1 MTPSLFP
8 LEVFPELGQKLLRG
22 EGDAPMKAF
31 YELRKEDFFIGR
43 MTEYPFPLH
52 VHETV
57 ELAIVLSGECTGQID
72 GREYT
77 LHPGDAAIAFP
88 LTPHSYNTIADGT
101 IGFAAIFPADTVTEF
116 STMFHTMLPDE
127 PVIRR
132 ERMSEEALAMA
143 RFLMERKDDR
153 DKHLRQ
159 AYLHVILAHMLHSLS
174 FHAAAAYNE
183 RGLGARVVRYVYDHA
198 CENITISS
206 AAHDLGISESHLSH
220 LFAQQFHINF
230 RAFINAIRIDK
241 ATMLMRD
248 PFMTLTQIYYQ
259 CGYDNMR
266 TFRRAFV
273 QETGML
279 PAAYMRAAR
288 RGGADTVPKAPVEP
302 K

>member
-1 MTPSLFP
+1 
-8 LEVFPELGQKLLRG
+8 
-22 EGDAPMKAF
+22 MKAF
-31 YELRKEDFFIGR
+31 YELRKDNFFVGP

-57 ELAIVLSGECTGQID
+57 EMAIVLTGECTMQID
-72 GREYT
+72 GREYV

-88 LTPHSYNTIADGT
+88 LTPHAYMAQSEGT
-101 IGFAAIFPADTVTEF
+101 KGFTAIFPADTIAEF
-116 STMFHTMLPDE
+116 SGIFHTMLPNE
-127 PVIRR
+127 PIVHR
-132 ERMSEEALAMA
+132 ERVGEEALRMA
-143 RFLMERKDDR
+143 ETLQQGHANQ
-153 DKHLRQ
+153 HLHL
-159 AYLHVILAHMLHSLS
+159 AYLHVILAHILHALS
-174 FHAAAAYNE
+174 FHPAAAYNE

-198 CENITISS
+198 CDSITISS

-220 LFAQQFHINF
+220 LFAQQFHVNF

-248 PFMTLTQIYYQ
+248 PFLTLTQIYYQ

-273 QETGML
+273 QETGVL

-288 RGGADTVPKAPVEP
+288 HGGADPIPDQWKKPGQ
-302 K
+302 

>member
-1 MTPSLFP
+1 
-8 LEVFPELGQKLLRG
+8 
-22 EGDAPMKAF
+22 MKAF
-31 YELRKEDFFIGR
+31 YELRKDNFFVGP

-57 ELAIVLSGECTGQID
+57 ELVIVLNGECTVQID
-72 GREYT
+72 SQEYT
-77 LHPGDAAIAFP
+77 LFPGDAAIAFP
-88 LTPHSYNTIADGT
+88 LTPHAYNAQAEGT
-101 IGFAAIFPADTVTEF
+101 RGFTAIFPADTIAEF
-116 STMFHTMLPDE
+116 SSIFHTMLPNE
-127 PVIRR
+127 PIVRR
-132 ERMSEEALAMA
+132 ERAGEEALRMA
-143 RFLMERKDDR
+143 EALMQ
-153 DKHLRQ
+153 DKEQQHLHL
-159 AYLHVILAHMLHSLS
+159 AYLHVILAHILHALC
-174 FHAAAAYNE
+174 FHPSAAYNE

-198 CENITISS
+198 CDSITISS

-220 LFAQQFHINF
+220 LFAQQFHVNF

-279 PAAYMRAAR
+279 PAAYMRAVR
-288 RGGADTVPKAPVEP
+288 HGGADNVTKAPVEP
-302 K
+302 KK

>member
-1 MTPSLFP
+1 
-8 LEVFPELGQKLLRG
+8 
-22 EGDAPMKAF
+22 MKAF
-31 YELRKEDFFIGR
+31 YELRKEEFYVGS

-57 ELAIVLSGECTGQID
+57 EMAIVLSGECSVQID

-77 LHPGDAAIAFP
+77 LRPGDAALAFP
-88 LTPHSYNTIADGT
+88 LTPHSYNTLAEGT
-101 IGFAAIFPADTVTEF
+101 SGFAAIFPADTVTEF
-116 STMFHTMLPDE
+116 SSLFHTMLPDD
-127 PVIRR
+127 PVVRR
-132 ERMSEEALAMA
+132 ERMSDEALDIAH
-143 RFLMERKDDR
+143 RLTNEQDEKV
-153 DKHLRQ
+153 KYLRQ
-159 AYLHVILAHMLHSLS
+159 AYLHVILAHVLHSLS
-174 FHAAAAYNE
+174 FHSAAAYNE
-183 RGLGARVVRYVYDHA
+183 RGLGARVVRYIYDHA

-220 LFAQQFHINF
+220 LFAQQFRVNF

-288 RGGADTVPKAPVEP
+288 RAGAETVPKAPVEP
-302 K
+302 KK

>member
-1 MTPSLFP
+1 
-8 LEVFPELGQKLLRG
+8 
-22 EGDAPMKAF
+22 MKAF
-31 YELRKEDFFIGR
+31 YELRHEELFVGK

-57 ELAIVLSGECTGQID
+57 EVAIVLDGECSVQLD
-72 GREYT
+72 GRDYT
-77 LHPGDAAIAFP
+77 LSPGDAAIAFP
-88 LTPHSYNTIADGT
+88 LIPHSYNALADGT
-101 IGFAAIFPADTVTEF
+101 NGFAAIFPADMVTEF
-116 STMFHTMLPDE
+116 SSIFHTMLPDE

-132 ERMSEEALAMA
+132 EQLSNEALLLA
-143 RFLMERKDDR
+143 RRLMETGEDQGQFLK
-153 DKHLRQ
+153 Q
-159 AYLHVILAHMLHSLS
+159 AYLHVILAYLVHAMR

-198 CENITISS
+198 CENISISS

-220 LFAQQFHINF
+220 LFTQQFRVNF

-248 PFMTLTQIYYQ
+248 PFITLTEIYSQ
-259 CGYDNMR
+259 CGYDNIR

-279 PAAYMRAAR
+279 PAAYMRLAR
-288 RGGADTVPKAPVEP
+288 RAGAENVPKAPDEP
-302 K
+302 KNI

>member
-1 MTPSLFP
+1 
-8 LEVFPELGQKLLRG
+8 
-22 EGDAPMKAF
+22 MKAF
-31 YELRKEDFFIGR
+31 YELRKEDFYVGK

-57 ELAIVLSGECTGQID
+57 EVAIVIEGECSVQID

-77 LHPGDAAIAFP
+77 LRPGDAAVAFP
-88 LTPHSYNTIADGT
+88 LTPHSYNTIAEGT
-101 IGFAAIFPADTVTEF
+101 AGFVAIFPADTIAEF
-116 STMFHTMLPDE
+116 SSIFHTMLPDD
-127 PVIRR
+127 PVVRR
-132 ERMSEEALAMA
+132 EQLGEEAFSMA
-143 RFLMERKDDR
+143 RCLMETRDDQSQY
-153 DKHLRQ
+153 LRQ
-159 AYLHVILAHMLHSLS
+159 AYLHVILAHLLHAGSY
-174 FHAAAAYNE
+174 HAGAAYNE
-183 RGLGARVVRYVYDHA
+183 RGLGARVVRYIYEHA
-198 CENITISS
+198 CEDITISS

-220 LFAQQFHINF
+220 LFAQQFHVNF

-273 QETGML
+273 QETGVL

-288 RGGADTVPKAPVEP
+288 RGGAESVSRSTEKAGGVILPD
-302 K
+302 

>member
-1 MTPSLFP
+1 
-8 LEVFPELGQKLLRG
+8 
-22 EGDAPMKAF
+22 MKAF
-31 YELRKEDFFIGR
+31 YELRKEEFYVGR

-57 ELAIVLSGECTGQID
+57 ELAIVMDGESAMQID
-72 GREYT
+72 GRGYT
-77 LHPGDAAIAFP
+77 LRPGDAVIAFP
-88 LTPHSYNTIADGT
+88 LTPHSYNTLAEGT
-101 IGFAAIFPADTVTEF
+101 VGFAAIFPADTVTEF
-116 STMFHTMLPDE
+116 SSVFHTMLPDD
-127 PVIRR
+127 PVVRR
-132 ERMSEEALAMA
+132 ERMSGEALEIA
-143 RFLMERKDDR
+143 RRLMDEHDEKL
-153 DKHLRQ
+153 KHLRQ
-159 AYLHVILAHMLHSLS
+159 AYLHVILAHVLHSLS

-220 LFAQQFHINF
+220 LFAQQFRVNF
-230 RAFINAIRIDK
+230 RAFINAIRIDR

-288 RGGADTVPKAPVEP
+288 RAGADNAPKAPVEP
-302 K
+302 KI

>member
-1 MTPSLFP
+1 
-8 LEVFPELGQKLLRG
+8 
-22 EGDAPMKAF
+22 MKAF
-31 YELRKEDFFIGR
+31 YELRKEEFYVGQ

-57 ELAIVLSGECTGQID
+57 ELAIVLSGECTMQID
-72 GREYT
+72 GREYA
-77 LHPGDAAIAFP
+77 LRPGDAALAFP
-88 LTPHSYNTIADGT
+88 LTPHSYNTLAEGT
-101 IGFAAIFPADTVTEF
+101 AGFAAIFPADTVTEF
-116 STMFHTMLPDE
+116 SSVFHTMLPDD
-127 PVIRR
+127 PVVRR
-132 ERMSEEALAMA
+132 EQMSEEALTMA
-143 RFLMERKDDR
+143 RRLMDGQDGTNQ
-153 DKHLRQ
+153 HLRQ
-159 AYLHVILAHMLHSLS
+159 AYLHVILAHVLHGLS

-220 LFAQQFHINF
+220 LFAQQFRVNF
-230 RAFINAIRIDK
+230 RAFINAIRIDQ

-248 PFMTLTQIYYQ
+248 PFITLTQIYYQ

-288 RGGADTVPKAPVEP
+288 RAGVETVPKAPVEP
-302 K
+302 NI

>member
-1 MTPSLFP
+1 
-8 LEVFPELGQKLLRG
+8 
-22 EGDAPMKAF
+22 MKAF
-31 YELRKEDFFIGR
+31 YELRKEEFYVGS

-57 ELAIVLSGECTGQID
+57 EMAIVLSGECSVQID

-77 LHPGDAAIAFP
+77 LRPGDAALAFP
-88 LTPHSYNTIADGT
+88 LAPHSYNTLAEGT
-101 IGFAAIFPADTVTEF
+101 SGFAAIFPADTVTEF
-116 STMFHTMLPDE
+116 SSLFHTMLPDD
-127 PVIRR
+127 PVVRR
-132 ERMSEEALAMA
+132 ERMSDEALDMA
-143 RFLMERKDDR
+143 HRLTNEQDEKV
-153 DKHLRQ
+153 KYLRQ
-159 AYLHVILAHMLHSLS
+159 AYLHVILAHVLHSLS
-174 FHAAAAYNE
+174 FHSAAAYNE
-183 RGLGARVVRYVYDHA
+183 RGLGARVVRYIYDHA
-198 CENITISS
+198 CESITISS

-220 LFAQQFHINF
+220 LFAQQFRVNF

-288 RGGADTVPKAPVEP
+288 RAGAETVPKAPVEP
-302 K
+302 KK